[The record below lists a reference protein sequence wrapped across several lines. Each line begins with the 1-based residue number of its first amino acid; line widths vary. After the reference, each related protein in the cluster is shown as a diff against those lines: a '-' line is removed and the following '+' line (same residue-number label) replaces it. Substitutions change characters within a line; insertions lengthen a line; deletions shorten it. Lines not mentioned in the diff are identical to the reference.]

1 MAVVHLLIKMLSFKK
16 RKDILEKNGNTYP
29 DEAVNAITDFLTLII
44 EIETENG
51 NKDDQD
57 SCDYGPG
64 IER

>member
-1 MAVVHLLIKMLSFKK
+1 MLSFKK
-16 RKDILEKNGNTYP
+16 RKEILEKNGNTYP
-29 DEAVNAITDFLTLII
+29 DEAVNAITDFLNLII

-57 SCDYGPG
+57 SSDNGPG